1 MENHGLP
8 TFEDLRPQFL
18 KAPLHLWVPDGLMD
32 FQVGWFVNLLRASLK
47 SDLLGYLPLC
57 AQRDCKNCPSCLW
70 RVAGA
75 RNQGFFEKESPVV
88 KAAFEPSQ
96 IAGRRV
102 LYFPP
107 LIRCLAEQQ
116 KRLRSKSK
124 SVSSGDL
131 FSETCA
137 SFPQKGPR
145 SSPSSSPSEVVSEVQ
160 NLTTSNTRE
169 GLIMTKRGPLE
180 TFEIEEAAKRILRI
194 MGLPDGLLS
203 AAMAAVTIEA
213 NQTELSMDGVVQHIT
228 DAANHSRRRGISEE
242 NFLGDFLALTLARQV
257 AEILNLAVR
266 NDLVSTIAAAIK
278 ADIKDTRLSAEDV
291 AARITEAASEDRR
304 KGVSITRFY
313 FADMRWRNGIGAAG
327 KTSAAVERVN
337 RNRESLLAAARSH
350 VAERVRPDGDK
361 RQDSIDPRAKQRVAK
376 GS

>member
-1 MENHGLP
+1 MAYGRVLLDVVPIMAIIDCGLP

-18 KAPLHLWVPDGLMD
+18 KAPLHLWVPDGLSD

-57 AQRDCKNCPSCLW
+57 AQRDCRNCPSCLW

-96 IAGRRV
+96 IDGRRV

-124 SVSSGDL
+124 SVASGDL

-137 SFPQKGPR
+137 SFPQNGPR
-145 SSPSSSPSEVVSEVQ
+145 SSPSYSPSEIVSEVP
-160 NLTTSNTRE
+160 TRTISNTRE
-169 GLIMTKRGPLE
+169 K
-180 TFEIEEAAKRILRI
+180 EAAKARAFPPYKFAKRVIEMLGVPATGRNLEVI
-194 MGLPDGLLS
+194 EAAIYAEAVYTGLPVDE
-203 AAMAAVTIEA
+203 AAE
-213 NQTELSMDGVVQHIT
+213 
-228 DAANHSRRRGISEE
+228 
-242 NFLGDFLALTLARQV
+242 
-257 AEILNLAVR
+257 
-266 NDLVSTIAAAIK
+266 
-278 ADIKDTRLSAEDV
+278 
-291 AARITEAASEDRR
+291 RITRAAFEDRR
-304 KGVSITRFY
+304 DGKPIDKFY
-313 FADMRWRNGIGAAG
+313 FEDTKWRNGNGAAG

-350 VAERVRPDGDK
+350 AAERDGPNSSE
-361 RQDSIDPRAKQRVAK
+361 R
-376 GS
+376 